1 MTEWSKSTWRN
12 LPRVQ
17 MPEYTDSAALA
28 AVEAKLSSYPPL
40 VFAGEARKLKTELA
54 KASRGEAFL
63 LQGGD
68 CAESFQQFN
77 ADLIRDPFKVK
88 LQMAMV

>member
-28 AVEAKLSSYPPL
+28 AAEAKLSSYPPL
-40 VFAGEARKLKTELA
+40 VFATGPLLGSGLRFGLGFGLA
-54 KASRGEAFL
+54 LASTLA
-63 LQGGD
+63 
-68 CAESFQQFN
+68 
-77 ADLIRDPFKVK
+77 
-88 LQMAMV
+88 